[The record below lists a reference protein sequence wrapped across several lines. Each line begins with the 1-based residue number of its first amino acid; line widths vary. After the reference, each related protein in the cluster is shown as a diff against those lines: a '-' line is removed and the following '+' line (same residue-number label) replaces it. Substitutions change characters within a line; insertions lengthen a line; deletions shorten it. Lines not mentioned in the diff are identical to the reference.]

1 MTETRLFNVTQH
13 ALHRA
18 LEMGITGDEINN
30 AYTTPIE
37 TWRSPKYDCQ
47 MRHRGRITL
56 SIDTNQEPPTIV
68 TVLWSTP
75 ELWAASYQNGT
86 GNGRN
91 PRDAEQMTHLTRRK
105 GT

>member
-1 MTETRLFNVTQH
+1 MTDSRPFHVTQH
-13 ALHRA
+13 ALNRA
-18 LEMGITGDEINN
+18 LEMGVTGDEIND
-30 AYTTPIE
+30 AYNRPIE
-37 TWRSPKYDCQ
+37 VWRSPKYDCQ
-47 MRHRGRITL
+47 MRHRGRVTL

-75 ELWAASYQNGT
+75 ELWAASYEQGT

-91 PRDAEQMTHLTRRK
+91 PRQAEQMAHLTRRK